1 MKNGPT
7 SAVARTEPAP
17 SGVREI
23 ERLYLEAIRSARESI
38 YVENQY
44 FSAESIVDALCE
56 RLAEPDGPEVVLVL
70 PSACSGWIEER
81 TMGARRARL
90 LEKLREAD
98 RFDRFRAYAPH
109 VPGAGRVNVHAKLMI
124 VDDALVRIGSANLA
138 MRSLGFDREC
148 DLALESHG
156 RRDVSQA
163 IVRLRAR
170 LLGEHLGVA
179 PERFEA
185 VCRERGTDRSSAP
198 SRRCGRGRGRC
209 VPLEPCADCGSGWLA
224 LPVDPAESSE
234 WLELLARWTPEE
246 LRDPHRR
253 GVLLGLAGALA
264 FAALV
269 GLGWL
274 AGPDAARLLG
284 GIPRDALVLTGPAV
298 ALVVAVG
305 VQLFLPVTALLALRA
320 RDARPGRGRAL
331 GVVGSAGG
339 RGRRLEPRALL
350 DRRAG
355 SSASHRRGSRPS
367 GGACGNAASSRS
379 PPSGSRPRSRSR
391 SATSRPARRV
401 CGFPSSCSE
410 RRSPCFRTGP
420 CWPPSSRQFAPPGES
435 PASRPRRAHFSR
447 RWLPL
452 RRSPAYAA
460 GAAVAARRSPCGG
473 WRRGRDSNP
482 RYPCEYT

>member
-1 MKNGPT
+1 M
-7 SAVARTEPAP
+7 S
-17 SGVREI
+17 REI

-44 FSAESIVDALCE
+44 FSAESIGDALCE

-90 LEKLREAD
+90 LETLHEAD

-138 MRSLGFDREC
+138 MRSLVLDREC

-156 RRDVSQA
+156 RRDVSRA

-185 VCRERGTDRSSAP
+185 VFRKRNRSLVGAIEALRQGP
-198 SRRCGRGRGRC
+198 RTLR
-209 VPLEPCADCGSGWLA
+209 PLEACAGSSTGWLA

-269 GLGWL
+269 GLGWVV
-274 AGPDAARLLG
+274 GPDAARLLG
-284 GIPRDALVLTGPAV
+284 SPRDALVLTGPAV
-298 ALVVAVG
+298 ALVVALG
-305 VQLFLPVTALLALRA
+305 VQLFLPVTALWLFALATLG
-320 RDARPGRGRAL
+320 PGTGGLWALAGALAGAAAGWSLGRYWI
-331 GVVGSAGG
+331 GG
-339 RGRRLEPRALL
+339 RIERIAPARISAFRRRLRQRSVLEIAAVRLAPAL
-350 DRRAG
+350 
-355 SSASHRRGSRPS
+355 PFTI
-367 GGACGNAASSRS
+367 GN
-379 PPSGSRPRSRSR
+379 
-391 SATSRPARRV
+391 
-401 CGFPSSCSE
+401 
-410 RRSPCFRTGP
+410 
-420 CWPPSSRQFAPPGES
+420 
-435 PASRPRRAHFSR
+435 
-447 RWLPL
+447 L
-452 RRSPAYAA
+452 AA
-460 GAAVAARRSPCGG
+460 GAARVRLPEFLLGTALSLLPYWAVLAAVFAGARTAWREPGLATAASALLATLASLAALTCLRRWS
-473 WRRGRDSNP
+473 RRRCA
-482 RYPCEYT
+482 R